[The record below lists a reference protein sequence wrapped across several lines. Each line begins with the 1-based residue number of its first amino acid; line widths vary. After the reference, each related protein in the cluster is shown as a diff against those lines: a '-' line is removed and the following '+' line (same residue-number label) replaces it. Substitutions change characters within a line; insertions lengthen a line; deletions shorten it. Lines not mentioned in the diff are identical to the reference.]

1 MRSSFKKLLI
11 SFLSRSCFVVCHSG
25 RWFLYHVTFS
35 CKDPSRLGR
44 YVKSPLKV
52 QRCPP
57 RKQTN
62 FTYCFFLQS
71 GRRATKAFLRE
82 YKLRRTR
89 IEQESALRASRN
101 EGRPQSGI
109 TVTVRS
115 ASGSDDSPF
124 QEDPPPEYAIT
135 QNRTDSSVAQATN
148 RYPRDSITS
157 VTSLETS
164 QQENPV
170 RRSSAGVKLPPLSRE
185 REASRQQ
192 SENLAREGSGD
203 SVTSAR
209 KVDVD
214 VKRSPLPS
222 RNQRVGDISN

>member
-1 MRSSFKKLLI
+1 MAASP
-11 SFLSRSCFVVCHSG
+11 RSCSRYGC
-25 RWFLYHVTFS
+25 RLY
-35 CKDPSRLGR
+35 
-44 YVKSPLKV
+44 
-52 QRCPP
+52 
-57 RKQTN
+57 
-62 FTYCFFLQS
+62 
-71 GRRATKAFLRE
+71 
-82 YKLRRTR
+82 
-89 IEQESALRASRN
+89 
-101 EGRPQSGI
+101 
-109 TVTVRS
+109 
-115 ASGSDDSPF
+115 SGSDDSPF

-135 QNRTDSSVAQATN
+135 QNPTDSSVAQATN

-185 REASRQQ
+185 REATREQR
-192 SENLAREGSGD
+192 ENLAREGSGD

-214 VKRSPLPS
+214 VKPSPLPS